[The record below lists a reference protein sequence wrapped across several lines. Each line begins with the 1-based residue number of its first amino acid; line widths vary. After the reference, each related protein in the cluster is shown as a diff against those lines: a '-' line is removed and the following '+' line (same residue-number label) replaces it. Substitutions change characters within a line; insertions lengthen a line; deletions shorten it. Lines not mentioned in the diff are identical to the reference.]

1 MAASAKALLNPP
13 SLRSVPHVLQ
23 QCGGT
28 VGALVGGNLVV
39 EGDEGVVQTRADRAD
54 GERVRADCLHEVDEP
69 LGPGHAGQHHL
80 YLLPGSGGEPSIDDR
95 RANGVVRHDG
105 GRTLFC
111 PAEHLDLPEAVEH
124 LVCSGSRG
132 VRVALHQLL
141 EVADGGAQLFL
152 GHPGSGG
159 QRRQASHLR

>member
-105 GRTLFC
+105 GRTLLC
-111 PAEHLDLPEAVEH
+111 PGRAPRSA
-124 LVCSGSRG
+124 
-132 VRVALHQLL
+132 
-141 EVADGGAQLFL
+141 GGCRAPRLFWV
-152 GHPGSGG
+152 P
-159 QRRQASHLR
+159 RRQGRPAPAP